1 MPKKKTDKDSST
13 SNKDLENFDIKIN
26 EFGEISS
33 NIDIDK
39 LNTFLNENVE
49 DKKFKD
55 IKEEDIENEEK
66 EE

>member
-1 MPKKKTDKDSST
+1 MPKKKTNQESSE
-13 SNKDLENFDIKIN
+13 SKKDLENFDIKIN
-26 EFGEISS
+26 EFGEVSS

>member
-13 SNKDLENFDIKIN
+13 IKKNLENFDIKIN

-33 NIDIDK
+33 TIDIEK
-39 LNTFLNENVE
+39 LNSFLNENVE

-55 IKEEDIENEEK
+55 VKEEDIENEEK

>member
-1 MPKKKTDKDSST
+1 MPKEKTDKESSDAK
-13 SNKDLENFDIKIN
+13 KDLENFDIKIN

-33 NIDIDK
+33 TIDIDQ

-49 DKKFKD
+49 DKKFKGVR
-55 IKEEDIENEEK
+55 EEDIENEEK